1 MTALQ
6 AELQKAQD
14 VLPED
19 NDETEVMDV
28 DMKDLDKEDSGFT
41 VITNF
46 DPDSDGFKFEIE
58 AASTLHRNMNILQFI
73 RKKLLPSKGKHF
85 DQQAKNLAEY
95 LAAEFQPPK
104 PAEDEKIVIDLDGE
118 SNATP

>member
-58 AASTLHRNMNILQFI
+58 AAS
-73 RKKLLPSKGKHF
+73 
-85 DQQAKNLAEY
+85 
-95 LAAEFQPPK
+95 
-104 PAEDEKIVIDLDGE
+104 
-118 SNATP
+118 

>member
-95 LAAEFQPPK
+95 LSAEFQPPK

>member
-1 MTALQ
+1 
-6 AELQKAQD
+6 
-14 VLPED
+14 
-19 NDETEVMDV
+19 
-28 DMKDLDKEDSGFT
+28 
-41 VITNF
+41 
-46 DPDSDGFKFEIE
+46 
-58 AASTLHRNMNILQFI
+58 MNILQFI

-85 DQQAKNLAEY
+85 DQQAKNLAES